1 MKTLDI
7 HEGCLNRSE
16 NLAAHDPVEQAH
28 LRNQANMYTVKIDIL
43 QKSKNIK
50 TVESIRPKFV
60 VALAPQGSRK
70 VTRTVKI

>member
-28 LRNQANMYTVKIDIL
+28 LRN
-43 QKSKNIK
+43 
-50 TVESIRPKFV
+50 
-60 VALAPQGSRK
+60 
-70 VTRTVKI
+70 